1 MASGKKTVVRRVKA
15 SSDNASAS
23 PQRQKASADK
33 SASAAKPIQPTRKK
47 QATEAAKKVAKPAR
61 KPLIIIFLPFIALGR
76 YFRNS
81 WRELRQVE
89 WPSRRATWQMTLG
102 IILFCLVI
110 GIFVLLSDWGS
121 QWLIREVIL

>member
-1 MASGKKTVVRRVKA
+1 MASGQKTVVRRVKA

-23 PQRQKASADK
+23 PQRRKASADK
-33 SASAAKPIQPTRKK
+33 SASVAEPTRPTRKK
-47 QATEAAKKVAKPAR
+47 QAKKVAKPAR
-61 KPLIIIFLPFIALGR
+61 KPLIIFVPFIALGR

>member
-23 PQRQKASADK
+23 PQRRKASADK
-33 SASAAKPIQPTRKK
+33 SASIAEPTRPTRKK
-47 QATEAAKKVAKPAR
+47 RAKEVAKPAR
-61 KPLIIIFLPFIALGR
+61 KPLVIFLPFIALGR

>member
-23 PQRQKASADK
+23 LQRRKASADK
-33 SASAAKPIQPTRKK
+33 SASVAEPTRPTRKK

-61 KPLIIIFLPFIALGR
+61 KPLIIFLPFIALGR

>member
-23 PQRQKASADK
+23 PQRRKASADK
-33 SASAAKPIQPTRKK
+33 SASVAEPTRPTRKK
-47 QATEAAKKVAKPAR
+47 RAKKVAKPAR
-61 KPLIIIFLPFIALGR
+61 KPLIIFLPFIALGR

>member
-23 PQRQKASADK
+23 PQRRKASADK
-33 SASAAKPIQPTRKK
+33 SASVAEPTRPTRKK
-47 QATEAAKKVAKPAR
+47 QAAEATKKVAKPAR
-61 KPLIIIFLPFIALGR
+61 KPLIIFLPFIALGR

-89 WPSRRATWQMTLG
+89 WPSRRATWQMTLA
-102 IILFCLVI
+102 V
-110 GIFVLLSDWGS
+110 S
-121 QWLIREVIL
+121 